1 MESMIGQYT
10 YEELVNMGNI
20 VSDINNLNKGLI
32 VRHVGSTYNYY
43 HVESDGTWTNY
54 NCRTVYNEFIGC

>member
-1 MESMIGQYT
+1 MIGQYT

-32 VRHVGSTYNYY
+32 VRCVGSTYNYY
-43 HVESDGTWTNY
+43 HVERDGTWTNY
-54 NCRTVYNEFIGC
+54 KCRTIHKNKYLGY